1 VLFYGVRDPRLARS
15 GLCVDLLEPFVDPA
29 DAVRLAAD
37 WDLDAHGLREL
48 FDLIEVELGSAAH
61 MN

>member
-1 VLFYGVRDPRLARS
+1 MLFYAVRNPRLARS
-15 GLCVDLLEPFVDPA
+15 ELGIDVLELFVDPA

-37 WDLDAHGLREL
+37 WDLDADELREL
-48 FDLIEVELGSAAH
+48 FDLIEVELGTVPH

>member
-1 VLFYGVRDPRLARS
+1 VLFYGIRNPTLAWS
-15 GLCVDLLEPFVDPA
+15 ELGVDVLELFVDPA

-37 WDLDAHGLREL
+37 WDLDAEGLREL
-48 FDLIEVELGSAAH
+48 FDLIEVELGSAPH